1 VEQHCSS
8 QIADEACNPEGAMLE
23 VIQDRTD
30 AQLGSPSSL
39 QAYASIGE
47 TLCPQLE
54 VRPRIK
60 QAVVMAGGKGTRL
73 HPYSALF
80 PKPLM
85 PLNDMPVLELLLR
98 QMKNAGI
105 TDVILAVN
113 HLSHLLEAFFR
124 DGERLGLN
132 IRYRL
137 EEKPLGTAGAL
148 GAMVDELDD
157 AFFVTNGDLLT
168 TLSLKHM
175 MKAHHDSAAD
185 ISIGIFERE
194 VKIDFGLIEID
205 ERSRMTA
212 YREKPKSTHFVSM
225 GVYALSRNAVQK
237 HLVPNEYLDMPNLI
251 LKVKASGGDVNCFHE
266 DCIWL
271 DIGRPDDFALAQ
283 EMFVSDRSLFL
294 AS

>member
-1 VEQHCSS
+1 MLELAPDRADHCSVTS
-8 QIADEACNPEGAMLE
+8 EAAHAPHLYNPNA
-23 VIQDRTD
+23 
-30 AQLGSPSSL
+30 AQNAP
-39 QAYASIGE
+39 APA
-47 TLCPQLE
+47 
-54 VRPRIK
+54 IK
-60 QAVVMAGGKGTRL
+60 QAVIMAGGKGTRL

-98 QMKNAGI
+98 QMKCAGI

-137 EEKPLGTAGAL
+137 EDQPLGTAGAL
-148 GAMVDELDD
+148 GAMIDDLDES
-157 AFFVTNGDLLT
+157 FFVTNGDLLT

-175 MKAHHDSAAD
+175 MAAHSEAGAD
-185 ISIGIFERE
+185 ISIGVFQRE

-205 ERSRMTA
+205 ARSRMTA

-225 GVYALSRNAVQK
+225 GVYALSREAVRR

-251 LKVKASGGDVNCFHE
+251 TKVKASGGDVACFHE
-266 DCIWL
+266 DCVWL

-283 EMFVSDRSLFL
+283 QMFMSDRSLFL